1 MSACLS
7 YTIHPDKA
15 ARGFIFFL
23 FFCGY
28 NEKNGIYA
36 ESHKVEYTCKHV
48 CSKTMIAT
56 K

>member
-23 FFCGY
+23 FFFAAIMRKMEFMRRVIKL
-28 NEKNGIYA
+28 N
-36 ESHKVEYTCKHV
+36 KHTGMCV
-48 CSKTMIAT
+48 QKQ
-56 K
+56 